1 MKGSLVAV
9 MLAGCLAPQATGTWR
24 SRFAERCGQGD
35 GVRAMIA
42 VGDATLRRRSELVT
56 LLVEDV
62 IRLPGGRG
70 EGDGAPR
77 EE

>member
-1 MKGSLVAV
+1 
-9 MLAGCLAPQATGTWR
+9 
-24 SRFAERCGQGD
+24 
-35 GVRAMIA
+35 MIA

-62 IRLPGGRG
+62 IRLPGGGG

>member
-1 MKGSLVAV
+1 
-9 MLAGCLAPQATGTWR
+9 
-24 SRFAERCGQGD
+24 
-35 GVRAMIA
+35 MIA

-62 IRLPGGRG
+62 TRLPGGGG
-70 EGDGAPR
+70 EGDAAPR